1 MGLVENT
8 LGIQKPKTNLV
19 FQDEPGFSKKT
30 GLSIFLLLQRKPGEE
45 SKDILGVANEIER
58 KANREIQGN
67 PRGVAKKNPRE
78 I

>member
-1 MGLVENT
+1 MTKEN
-8 LGIQKPKTNLV
+8 
-19 FQDEPGFSKKT
+19 
-30 GLSIFLLLQRKPGEE
+30 QRKSGEE